1 MIQDVAMDN
10 LMRLAMQKQPI
21 DVGQWLI
28 NRAGLNI
35 TPSKAE
41 YSKITPINHKLKPI
55 QVPSSLPSD
64 AIDNFQELNYG

>member
-28 NRAGLNI
+28 NRAGLI
-35 TPSKAE
+35 
-41 YSKITPINHKLKPI
+41 
-55 QVPSSLPSD
+55 
-64 AIDNFQELNYG
+64 